1 MSIYKLIDRLGL
13 VVEESASI
21 PWSSYKLVNIE
32 KFYDQ
37 LELVMSKLP
46 QEIKEATSILNQ
58 KEEIINQ
65 AKAKSEKVL
74 KEANKQSQEL
84 LENTQYKVD
93 KMVKDSEILKKI
105 EQEAEKIKKNIL
117 TEAEEIRMR
126 ALKEA
131 EEMRKKAYEEAE
143 NVRVGADKYA
153 EGVLLSMEQ
162 DLANAL
168 SIIRNGQKHLMS
180 QQSQKTGRYESFAT
194 RSQDRDNREQDKEP
208 SII

>member
-13 VVEESASI
+13 VVEESLSI
-21 PWSSYKLVNIE
+21 PWSSYKLINIE

-46 QEIKEATSILNQ
+46 QEIKEATSIINQ
-58 KEEIINQ
+58 KEEILNQ
-65 AKAKSEKVL
+65 AKAKAEKIVND
-74 KEANKQSQEL
+74 ANKQSQEL
-84 LENTQYKVD
+84 LESTQYKVD

-105 EQEAEKIKKNIL
+105 EQEVEKLKKNIL
-117 TEAEEIRMR
+117 VETEEIRMR

-143 NVRVGADKYA
+143 SVRTGADKYA
-153 EGVLLSMEQ
+153 ESVLLSMDQ
-162 DLANAL
+162 DLSNAL
-168 SIIRNGQKHLMS
+168 SIVRNGHKHLMS
-180 QQSQKTGRYESFAT
+180 KLHTKRYPEDSSSSINGRDT
-194 RSQDRDNREQDKEP
+194 DREP

>member
-13 VVEESASI
+13 VVEESSSV
-21 PWSSYKLVNIE
+21 PWTSYKLVNIE

-65 AKAKSEKVL
+65 SQAKAEKLL
-74 KEANKQSQEL
+74 KEANKQSEEL
-84 LENTQYKVD
+84 LESTQYKVD
-93 KMVKDSEILKKI
+93 KMVKDSEILKMI
-105 EQEAEKIKKNIL
+105 EQEAEKIKRSIL
-117 TEAEEIRMR
+117 QEAEEMRMR
-126 ALKEA
+126 ALKES
-131 EEMRKKAYEEAE
+131 EEMRKKAYDEAE
-143 NVRVGADKYA
+143 NVKVGADRYA
-153 EGVLLSMEQ
+153 ESILASLDQ

-180 QQSQKTGRYESFAT
+180 KSNSDRLNSQIAQSNGRDS
-194 RSQDRDNREQDKEP
+194 EP
-208 SII
+208 AII

>member
-13 VVEESASI
+13 VVEQSPSI

-65 AKAKSEKVL
+65 SKLKAEKVL
-74 KEANKQSQEL
+74 KEATRQSEEL
-84 LENTQYKVD
+84 LEGTQYKVD

-105 EQEAEKIKKNIL
+105 EQEAEKIKRSIL
-117 TEAEEIRMR
+117 QEAEEIRMR
-126 ALKEA
+126 ALKES

-143 NVRVGADKYA
+143 GVKFGADHYA
-153 EGVLLSMEQ
+153 ESVLSSLDQELS
-162 DLANAL
+162 NAL
-168 SIIRNGQKHLMS
+168 SIVRNGQKHLTTKSNEARFS
-180 QQSQKTGRYESFAT
+180 QTHQANGR
-194 RSQDRDNREQDKEP
+194 DKETT
-208 SII
+208 IV

>member
-13 VVEESASI
+13 VVEQSPSI

-65 AKAKSEKVL
+65 SKLKAEKVL
-74 KEANKQSQEL
+74 KEATRQSEEL
-84 LENTQYKVD
+84 LEGTQYKVD

-105 EQEAEKIKKNIL
+105 EQEAEKIKRSIL
-117 TEAEEIRMR
+117 QEAEEIRMR
-126 ALKEA
+126 ALKES

-143 NVRVGADKYA
+143 GVKLGADHYA
-153 EGVLLSMEQ
+153 ESVLTSLDQELS
-162 DLANAL
+162 NAL
-168 SIIRNGQKHLMS
+168 SIVRNGQKHLTSKSNESRFS
-180 QQSQKTGRYESFAT
+180 QTHQANGR
-194 RSQDRDNREQDKEP
+194 DKETT
-208 SII
+208 IV